1 MKQNSCK
8 IYYCYKATNDVN
20 GKVYIGFATD
30 PQKRWR
36 QHKADAIKGRGY
48 IFHKAIRKH
57 GWEHFHFEVICCSK
71 DKVAMLEF
79 VEPLLIEQY
88 HSSIGQNGYN
98 MHRKVMGASGRNVD
112 VRGHKGRP
120 LSEDHK
126 RKVSESLKGNQRR
139 RGCKDSDETRK
150 RKSEVLKGNLRSLGR
165 VQPPKI
171 RREISEASQRMW
183 DRRHKTGMNPFS
195 KVTPD
200 IVREIRSDYAKGGI
214 SQSQLGRKYGITQ
227 SSVGDIINFVTFK
240 WASENAGTID

>member
-1 MKQNSCK
+1 MEQCK

-30 PQKRWR
+30 PQQRWR
-36 QHKADAIKGRGY
+36 EHKRDAESGRGY
-48 IFHKAIRKH
+48 IFHDAIRKH
-57 GWEHFHFEVICCSK
+57 GWEHFQFEIICCGR
-71 DKVAMLEF
+71 DKQSMLEH
-79 VEPLLIEQY
+79 VEPALIEQY
-88 HSSIGQNGYN
+88 QSSIGKNGYN
-98 MHRKVMGASGRNVD
+98 MHRKVMGASSRNLD
-112 VRGHKGRP
+112 ARKKRGP
-120 LSEDHK
+120 LSKEHK
-126 RKVSESLKGNQRR
+126 QKIGAALKGNQFRV
-139 RGCKDSDETRK
+139 GCKDSEETRK

-183 DRRHKTGMNPFS
+183 DRRHKTGMNSFS

-240 WASENAGTID
+240 WVSENAGTID